1 MGQTRTPVTNTSEE
15 RIVKP
20 QRGASVEEPARSTPV
35 YGSCDVLVVGGGPAG
50 TAAAVA
56 AGRLGADT
64 VLVERYN
71 HLGGLSTGG
80 LVSWI
85 DRMNDWDGNLLVA
98 GIGAQLIDRCG
109 PDATLGPAPE
119 IWGSKNP
126 VEAAYWRVRT
136 AALRDTV
143 HWSPTVDPE
152 VLKLVTNDIVRESNV
167 HTLLHCWV
175 VAAIM
180 RDNRVEGVIFESKQ
194 GRFALT
200 APVVIDCTGD
210 GDVFALAGAGFD
222 DDFDGESA
230 HARLTTSFRFGNVD
244 MRRYLDFRMLR
255 QSEFTETM
263 QRASREGISLLAHPT
278 PYDSVALFLTPKMS
292 GYSPLNVADLT
303 EVEFISRD
311 VARKGLTFFRENVP
325 GFERAWILDTAS
337 QVGTRHARRLVGA
350 ERITIEHWR
359 NDGGYLDSIGLCP
372 GMTPSYPTLQI
383 PYRSLLPASTNGLL
397 AAGRNLSADT
407 ASHAA
412 LARSPSAGRWVKRP
426 AWRAAR
432 PGRRRRRPRHRHRR
446 AAGTTRETGRHRRAT
461 EHRANTSDHAPEPD
475 SNSRSTGKPSTRRVR
490 STDRRSDRT
499 EPKYYSSMTTPPE
512 PRRRG
517 EAHPGRFRRSANATA
532 IISLVLL
539 RAQAD
544 RWSSQSLLSSQPWFL

>member
-1 MGQTRTPVTNTSEE
+1 M
-15 RIVKP
+15 
-20 QRGASVEEPARSTPV
+20 
-35 YGSCDVLVVGGGPAG
+35 LVIGGGPAG

-85 DRMNDWDGNLLVA
+85 DRMTDWDGNLIVA
-98 GIGAQLIDRCG
+98 GVGAELIDRCG
-109 PDATLGPAPE
+109 PDATLGPRPE

-136 AALRDTV
+136 SALRDTV

-152 VLKLVTNDIVRESNV
+152 VLKLVSNDIVRESNV

-175 VAAIM
+175 VATIV
-180 RDNRVEGVIFESKQ
+180 REGSGGHKVDGVIFESKQ

-244 MRRYLDFRMLR
+244 MRRYLDFWMLH
-255 QSEFTETM
+255 QTEFKEIM
-263 QRASREGISLLAHPT
+263 QRASQEGIGLLAHPT
-278 PYDSVALFLTPKMS
+278 PYDSVALFLTPKMA
-292 GYSPLNVADLT
+292 GYSALNVADLT
-303 EVEFISRD
+303 EVEFVSRD
-311 VARKGLTFFRENVP
+311 VARKGLAFFRENVP
-325 GFERAWILDTAS
+325 GFARAWILDTAS

-350 ERITIEHWR
+350 ERITIDHWR
-359 NDGGYLDSIGLCP
+359 DDGGYSDSIGLCP
-372 GMTPSYPTLQI
+372 GMTPTFPTLQI
-383 PYRSLLPASTNGLL
+383 PYRSLVPASVNGLL

-407 ASHAA
+407 SSHAA
-412 LARSPSAGRWVKRP
+412 LREIPECWAMGEAAGVAATLAVDGDIELRDIDIPALQAQLVKQGGIVDRPTQHGQHDEVRSSDSGLPDAGLTDSIHWQAVDE
-426 AWRAAR
+426 
-432 PGRRRRRPRHRHRR
+432 RR
-446 AAGTTRETGRHRRAT
+446 AFG
-461 EHRANTSDHAPEPD
+461 
-475 SNSRSTGKPSTRRVR
+475 
-490 STDRRSDRT
+490 
-499 EPKYYSSMTTPPE
+499 
-512 PRRRG
+512 
-517 EAHPGRFRRSANATA
+517 
-532 IISLVLL
+532 
-539 RAQAD
+539 
-544 RWSSQSLLSSQPWFL
+544 

>member
-1 MGQTRTPVTNTSEE
+1 
-15 RIVKP
+15 VKP
-20 QRGASVEEPARSTPV
+20 QPDRSVEEPARSTPV
-35 YGSCDVLVVGGGPAG
+35 YGRCDVLVIGGGPAG

-85 DRMNDWDGNLLVA
+85 DRMTDWEGNLIVA
-98 GIGAQLIDRCG
+98 GIGAELIDRCG
-109 PDATLGPAPE
+109 PEACLGPTPD
-119 IWGSKNP
+119 IWGSKNA

-136 AALRDTV
+136 AALRETV

-152 VLKLVTNDIVRESNV
+152 VLKLVTNDIVRESGV

-175 VAAIM
+175 VATII
-180 RDNRVEGVIFESKQ
+180 RDGSVEGVIFESKQ

-210 GDVFALAGAGFD
+210 GDVFAQAGAAFD

-255 QSEFTETM
+255 QAEFSETM
-263 QRASREGISLLAHPT
+263 QRASQQGISLLAHPT
-278 PYDSVALFLTPKMS
+278 PYDSVALFLTPKMA
-292 GYSPLNVADLT
+292 GYSALNVADLT
-303 EVEFISRD
+303 EVEFVSRD
-311 VARKGLTFFRENVP
+311 VARKGLLFFRDNVP

-337 QVGTRHARRLVGA
+337 QVGTRHARRLIGE

-359 NDGGYLDSIGLCP
+359 DDGTCPDSIGLCP
-372 GMTPSYPTLQI
+372 GMTPSFPTLQI
-383 PYRSLLPASTNGLL
+383 PYRSLVPAETNGLL

-407 ASHAA
+407 KSHAA
-412 LARSPSAGRWVKRP
+412 LREIPECWAMGE
-426 AWRAAR
+426 
-432 PGRRRRRPRHRHRR
+432 
-446 AAGTTRETGRHRRAT
+446 AAGVAAVLAVDGETTVRDIDIKALQAQLVDQGAVVDLPVGQGGHDASADDVGLEDSIHWQAVNQARAF
-461 EHRANTSDHAPEPD
+461 E
-475 SNSRSTGKPSTRRVR
+475 
-490 STDRRSDRT
+490 
-499 EPKYYSSMTTPPE
+499 
-512 PRRRG
+512 
-517 EAHPGRFRRSANATA
+517 
-532 IISLVLL
+532 
-539 RAQAD
+539 
-544 RWSSQSLLSSQPWFL
+544 